1 MNEYDSL
8 YQQYHQLLRLR
19 RRYIIGLLLMFF
31 LSITLANLFDGL
43 SWLFLI
49 VFIVYAYISTFIFFA
64 KDICPFCKQSF
75 FLYAQSRVGVEHSF
89 LFSRQCIN
97 CKMPHA
103 KKSDDETSS

>member
-31 LSITLANLFDGL
+31 LFITLANLFDGL

-49 VFIVYAYISTFIFFA
+49 ICIVYAYISTFIFFA

-75 FLYAQSRVGVEHSF
+75 FVSSQGRVFEHNF
-89 LFSRQCIN
+89 LSRQCIN

>member
-1 MNEYDSL
+1 MNNSAEQ
-8 YQQYHQLLRLR
+8 YQQYRKLLRLR
-19 RRYIIGLLLMFF
+19 RRYIMGLVLMFF
-31 LSITLANLFDGL
+31 LSVTLANLFDGL

-49 VFIVYAYISTFIFFA
+49 ICIVYAYISTFIFFA

-75 FLYAQSRVGVEHSF
+75 FLHAQSRVGFEHSF